1 MNIFTKLAKQF
12 THYKDSL
19 LKRQQIRMEISRLAS
34 LANKRVKRLENN
46 ELTDSPAYK
55 AYIESGGTKFGVR
68 GKDKNELKREL
79 SRLQRFVESETS
91 TVRGANRT
99 MKTIAKATG
108 ISYKTMKDLKKKSKV
123 FFELAGKI
131 EQYNQQMQQVA
142 DDIGYQKIW
151 EAINVYV
158 KKEKVDLAAAEDRVD
173 EMVKEID
180 KYLRESQKNIPG
192 PIPGRFFKL
201 KK

>member
-180 KYLRESQKNIPG
+180 KYLIESQKNIPG

>member
-12 THYKDSL
+12 THYKDNL

-180 KYLRESQKNIPG
+180 KYLIESQKNIPG